1 MPINLLV
8 QFTTGVSDAA
18 GTRYSGTIKNLNA
31 NPAVALNNLQIVGA
45 HTLTRASVP
54 AAASAGNLA
63 LSITSDEG
71 GKASLGTETD
81 ITQTTVFNPQ
91 TSKVIPLKGGTYSF
105 DAVSTAVGP
114 AAATTI
120 SMLVTVN

>member
-18 GTRYSGTIKNLNA
+18 GTRYSGTVKNLNA
-31 NPAVALNNLQIVGA
+31 NPAVSLNNLQIVGPK
-45 HTLTRASVP
+45 TLTRASVP
-54 AAASAGNLA
+54 AAASSGNLA
-63 LSITSDEG
+63 LAITSDEG

-91 TSKVIPLKGGTYSF
+91 TTKAIPLKGGTYSF

-114 AAATTI
+114 ASATVISVLITI
-120 SMLVTVN
+120 T